1 MPVARMERSVIR
13 DNARRRA
20 SGPGLRCASSGLRDR
35 ACVAVCQS
43 IRAKIFRFTEIRKYR
58 MSRPSRLILEGRSCG
73 RHCREPGLAVDAA
86 ASCARGQGQGG
97 LLSVSPGHR
106 ADERRCQVR
115 LVCKFPALST
125 GLGKLRRNGGPCVR
139 QNRVVLAVVATV
151 KLLRMRQSRQPAR
164 RLVTFAGV
172 REARTNSAPGRAR
185 HKPSDHRAGKA
196 E

>member
-1 MPVARMERSVIR
+1 MRSSLS
-13 DNARRRA
+13 RA
-20 SGPGLRCASSGLRDR
+20 
-35 ACVAVCQS
+35 
-43 IRAKIFRFTEIRKYR
+43 
-58 MSRPSRLILEGRSCG
+58 
-73 RHCREPGLAVDAA
+73 GLAVDAA
-86 ASCARGQGQGG
+86 ASCASGQEQGG
-97 LLSVSPGHR
+97 MLSVSPKLR

-151 KLLRMRQSRQPAR
+151 KP
-164 RLVTFAGV
+164 FAKVSASPTGRTAPSIRGA
-172 REARTNSAPGRAR
+172 REARGKSAPGRAR